1 MELCGAFALA
11 KKWLSVDLDPSLH
24 SRSMAYLILM
34 SLSLTTYKTGIV
46 IMSASKCYDDEMIK

>member
-46 IMSASKCYDDEMIK
+46 IMSASKYYDD